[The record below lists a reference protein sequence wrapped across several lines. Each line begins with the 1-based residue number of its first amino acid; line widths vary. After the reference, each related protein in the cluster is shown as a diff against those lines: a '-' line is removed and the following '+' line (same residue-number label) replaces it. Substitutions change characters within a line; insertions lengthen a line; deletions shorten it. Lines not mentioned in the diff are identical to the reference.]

1 VPRITRYRRLQPY
14 VAMMWQRI
22 LASAFIKSNYVSSYK
37 MTNQAISL
45 IQSDRAET
53 WQEILSDLITDP
65 QELLRILKLN
75 PDTSPYSLEALA
87 QFPLKAPRP
96 FVERIEKGSWHD
108 PLLLQIWPSEFEEN
122 QADGFVA
129 DPLNEDEFNPL
140 PGLLHKYRGRVLLT
154 AAPHCAIHCRYCF
167 RRHFDYRANS
177 PSRAQW
183 EEAFAYIAA
192 DSSIEEVILSGG
204 DPLALSD
211 KQFQWLLQQ
220 LANIEALTTVRIHTR
235 LPIVIPQRVTN
246 ELVRCLSKTRL
257 RVVMVVHCNH
267 RQELDSAVTSGFDTL
282 GDVGI
287 TMLNQAVVLKDV
299 NDNSDALIDLN
310 KALFQHNV
318 LPYYLHMPDQVA
330 GTGHFYVTDQHA
342 AQLIKTL
349 HASLPGY
356 LVPRLVRE
364 NPGERG
370 KTRIA

>member
-1 VPRITRYRRLQPY
+1 MLQPY

-22 LASAFIKSNYVSSYK
+22 LASALIKSNYVSSYK
-37 MTNQAISL
+37 MTNQSISL

-96 FVERIEKGSWHD
+96 FVERIEKGNWHD
-108 PLLLQIWPSEFEEN
+108 PLLLQIWPSAFEEN
-122 QADGFVA
+122 QADGFIA
-129 DPLNEDEFNPL
+129 DPLNEEEFNPV
-140 PGLLHKYRGRVLLT
+140 PGLLHKYQGRVLLT

-177 PSRAQW
+177 PSRARW

-204 DPLALSD
+204 DPLAISD
-211 KQFQWLLQQ
+211 KQFHWLLQQ
-220 LANIEALTTVRIHTR
+220 LANIKALTTVRIHTR
-235 LPIVIPQRVTN
+235 LPIVIPQRITSELLSCLN
-246 ELVRCLSKTRL
+246 ETRL

-267 RQELDSAVTSGFDTL
+267 YQELDSAVTAKFYTL
-282 GDVGI
+282 ADVGV
-287 TMLNQAVVLKDV
+287 TMLNQSVILKDV
-299 NDNSDALIDLN
+299 NDNAGALTDLN

-318 LPYYLHMPDQVA
+318 LPYYLHMPDPVA
-330 GTGHFYVTDQHA
+330 GTGHFYVTDEHA
-342 AQLIKTL
+342 TQLIKKL

-356 LVPRLVRE
+356 LVPMLVRE

>member
-1 VPRITRYRRLQPY
+1 MI
-14 VAMMWQRI
+14 WQRI
-22 LASAFIKSNYVSSYK
+22 LASAFIKSNTVSGYE
-37 MTNQAISL
+37 MTNQAVSF

-65 QELLRILKLN
+65 QELLRLLELN
-75 PDTSPYSLEALA
+75 PDTCPYSLEALA

-96 FVERIEKGSWHD
+96 FVERIEKSNWND
-108 PLLLQIWPSEFEEN
+108 PLLLQIWPSEFEDN
-122 QADGFVA
+122 QADGFVV
-129 DPLNEDEFNPL
+129 DPLNEEEFNPI
-140 PGLLHKYRGRVLLT
+140 PGLLHKYQGRVLLT

-204 DPLALSD
+204 DPLAISD
-211 KQFQWLLQQ
+211 KQFHWLLQQ
-220 LANIEALTTVRIHTR
+220 LANIKTLTTVRIHTR
-235 LPIVIPQRVTN
+235 LPIVIPQRITRELIDCLN
-246 ELVRCLSKTRL
+246 ETRL

-267 RQELDSAVTSGFDTL
+267 RQELDSTVADKFDTL
-282 GDVGI
+282 GDVGV

-299 NDNSDALIDLN
+299 NDNADALIDLN
-310 KALFQHNV
+310 KALFKHNV

-330 GTGHFYVTDQHA
+330 GTEHFYVTDQHA
-342 AQLIKTL
+342 TALIKTL

>member
-1 VPRITRYRRLQPY
+1 
-14 VAMMWQRI
+14 
-22 LASAFIKSNYVSSYK
+22 
-37 MTNQAISL
+37 MTNQAVTL
-45 IQSDRAET
+45 IQSDRAAT

-87 QFPLKAPRP
+87 QFPLKAPKP
-96 FVERIEKGSWHD
+96 FVDRIEKGDWHD
-108 PLLLQIWPSEFEEN
+108 PLLLQIWPSAFEEN
-122 QADGFVA
+122 QTDGFVA
-129 DPLNEDEFNPL
+129 DPLNEEEFNPVA
-140 PGLLHKYRGRVLLT
+140 GLLHKYQGRVLLT

-167 RRHFDYRANS
+167 RRHFDYQANS

-204 DPLALSD
+204 DPLAISD
-211 KQFQWLLQQ
+211 KQFAWLLQQ
-220 LANIEALTTVRIHTR
+220 LANIKALTTVRVHTR
-235 LPIVIPQRVTN
+235 LPIVIPQRITK
-246 ELVRCLSKTRL
+246 ELVRCLSETRL
-257 RVVMVVHCNH
+257 RIVMVVHCNH

-282 GDVGI
+282 GDVGV
-287 TMLNQAVVLKDV
+287 TLLNQAVVLKDV
-299 NDNSDALIDLN
+299 NDNADTLIDLN

-330 GTGHFYVTDQHA
+330 GTEHFYVTDHHA
-342 AQLIKTL
+342 TALIKTL

>member
-1 VPRITRYRRLQPY
+1 
-14 VAMMWQRI
+14 MWQRI
-22 LASAFIKSNYVSSYK
+22 LAIAFIKSNYVLDYE
-37 MTNQAISL
+37 MTNQLVSL

-65 QELLRILKLN
+65 QELLRLLELDTN
-75 PDTSPYSLEALA
+75 TSPYSLEALA

-96 FVERIEKGSWHD
+96 FVQRIEKGNWQD
-108 PLLLQIWPSEFEEN
+108 PLLRQIWPSAFEEA
-122 QADGFVA
+122 QTEGFVA
-129 DPLNEDEFNPL
+129 DPLHEEEFNPV
-140 PGLLHKYRGRVLLT
+140 PGLLHKYQGRVLLT

-183 EEAFAYIAA
+183 EKAFAYIAN
-192 DSSIEEVILSGG
+192 DNSIEEVILSGG
-204 DPLALSD
+204 DPLAISD
-211 KQFQWLLQQ
+211 RQFHWLLQQ
-220 LANIEALTTVRIHTR
+220 LADIEQLTTVRIHTR
-235 LPIVIPQRVTN
+235 LPIVIPQRISR
-246 ELVRCLSKTRL
+246 ELLRCLGETRL

-267 RQELDSAVTSGFDTL
+267 RQELDSAVTDGFDSL
-282 GDVGI
+282 GDVGVI
-287 TMLNQAVVLKDV
+287 ILNQSVVLKDV
-299 NDNSDALIDLN
+299 NDNSEALIDLN

-330 GTGHFYVTDQHA
+330 GTEHFYVTDQHA
-342 AQLIKTL
+342 TELLETL
-349 HASLPGY
+349 RASLPGY

>member
-1 VPRITRYRRLQPY
+1 
-14 VAMMWQRI
+14 
-22 LASAFIKSNYVSSYK
+22 
-37 MTNQAISL
+37 MTNEANSL
-45 IQSDRAET
+45 IRSDRAET

-65 QELLRILKLN
+65 QELLHILNLN
-75 PDTSPYSLEALA
+75 PDTSPYSLEALS

-96 FVERIEKGSWHD
+96 FVDRIEKGNWHD
-108 PLLLQIWPSEFEEN
+108 PLLKQIWPSAFEET
-122 QADGFVA
+122 QTEGFVA
-129 DPLNEDEFNPL
+129 DPLNEKEFNPL
-140 PGLLHKYRGRVLLT
+140 PGLLHKYQGRVLLT

-177 PSRAQW
+177 PSRIQW

-204 DPLALSD
+204 DPLAISD
-211 KQFQWLLQQ
+211 RQFHWLLQQ

-235 LPIVIPQRVTN
+235 LPIMIPQRISN
-246 ELVRCLSKTRL
+246 ELVRCLSETRL
-257 RVVMVVHCNH
+257 RIVMVMHCNH
-267 RQELDSAVTSGFDTL
+267 RQELDSAVTHSFDIL
-282 GDVGI
+282 GDVGV

-299 NDNSDALIDLN
+299 NDNADALIDLN

-318 LPYYLHMPDQVA
+318 LPYYLHMSDQVA
-330 GTGHFYVTDQHA
+330 GTEHFQVTDQHA
-342 AQLIKTL
+342 TELIKTL

-364 NPGERG
+364 NPGEAG

>member
-1 VPRITRYRRLQPY
+1 
-14 VAMMWQRI
+14 MMWQRI
-22 LASAFIKSNYVSSYK
+22 LAIAFIKLNYVLGYE
-37 MTNQAISL
+37 MTNQVVSL

-65 QELLRILKLN
+65 QELLRILQLDA
-75 PDTSPYSLEALA
+75 DTSPYSLEALA

-96 FVERIEKGSWHD
+96 FVERIEKGNWHD
-108 PLLLQIWPSEFEEN
+108 PLLRQIWPSKFEEA
-122 QADGFVA
+122 QSEGFVA
-129 DPLNEDEFNPL
+129 DPLNEEEFNPVA
-140 PGLLHKYRGRVLLT
+140 GLLHKYQGRVLLT

-167 RRHFDYRANS
+167 RRHFDYQANS

-183 EEAFAYIAA
+183 EEAFAYIAN

-204 DPLALSD
+204 DPLAISD
-211 KQFQWLLQQ
+211 KQFHWLLQQ
-220 LANIEALTTVRIHTR
+220 LENIEALTTVRIHTR
-235 LPIVIPQRVTN
+235 LPIVIPQRVTPELIRSLN
-246 ELVRCLSKTRL
+246 ESRL

-267 RQELDSAVTSGFDTL
+267 QQELDSAVTDGFAKL
-282 GDVGI
+282 GDVGV

-299 NDNSDALIDLN
+299 NDNAQVLIDLN

-330 GTGHFYVTDQHA
+330 GTEHFYVTDQHA
-342 AQLIKTL
+342 KELIKTL
-349 HASLPGY
+349 YASLPGY
-356 LVPRLVRE
+356 LVPQLVRE

>member
-1 VPRITRYRRLQPY
+1 MQPY
-14 VAMMWQRI
+14 VAMIWQRI
-22 LASAFIKSNYVSSYK
+22 LASAFIKSNTVSGYE
-37 MTNQAISL
+37 MTNQAVSL

-65 QELLRILKLN
+65 QKLLRLLELN
-75 PDTSPYSLEALA
+75 PDTCPYSLEALA

-96 FVERIEKGSWHD
+96 FVERIEKSNWND
-108 PLLLQIWPSEFEEN
+108 PLLLQIWPSEFEDN
-122 QADGFVA
+122 QADGFVV
-129 DPLNEDEFNPL
+129 DPLNEEEFNPI
-140 PGLLHKYRGRVLLT
+140 PGLLHKYQGRVLLT

-204 DPLALSD
+204 DPLAISD
-211 KQFQWLLQQ
+211 KQFHWLLQQ
-220 LANIEALTTVRIHTR
+220 LANIKTLTTVRIHTR
-235 LPIVIPQRVTN
+235 LPIVIPQRITRELIDCLN
-246 ELVRCLSKTRL
+246 ETRL

-267 RQELDSAVTSGFDTL
+267 RQELDSTVTDKFDTL
-282 GDVGI
+282 GDAGV

-299 NDNSDALIDLN
+299 NDNADALIDLN
-310 KALFQHNV
+310 KALFKHNV

-330 GTGHFYVTDQHA
+330 GTEHFYVTDQHA
-342 AQLIKTL
+342 TALIKTL

>member
-1 VPRITRYRRLQPY
+1 
-14 VAMMWQRI
+14 MMWQRI
-22 LASAFIKSNYVSSYK
+22 LAIAFIKSNYVLAYK
-37 MTNQAISL
+37 MTNQAVTL

-53 WQEILSDLITDP
+53 WQQILSDLIVDP
-65 QELLRILKLN
+65 QELLQILEL
-75 PDTSPYSLEALA
+75 DADSSPYSLEALA

-96 FVERIEKGSWHD
+96 FVERIQKGNWQD
-108 PLLLQIWPSEFEEN
+108 PLLRQIWPSAFEET
-122 QADGFVA
+122 QIEGFIA
-129 DPLNEDEFNPL
+129 DPLHEEEFNPV
-140 PGLLHKYRGRVLLT
+140 PGLLHKYQGRVLLT

-167 RRHFDYRANS
+167 RRHFDYQANS

-183 EEAFAYIAA
+183 EEAFAYIMN

-204 DPLALSD
+204 DPLAISD
-211 KQFQWLLQQ
+211 KQFHWLLQQ
-220 LANIEALTTVRIHTR
+220 LADIKSVTTVRIHTR
-235 LPIVIPQRVTN
+235 LPIVIPQRISR
-246 ELVRCLSKTRL
+246 ELVRCVSETRL
-257 RVVMVVHCNH
+257 RIIMVVHCNH
-267 RQELDSAVTSGFDTL
+267 RQELDSAVTDGFDKL
-282 GDVGI
+282 GDVGV

-299 NDNSDALIDLN
+299 NDKAETLIDLN

-330 GTGHFYVTDQHA
+330 GTEHFYVTDQHA
-342 AQLIKTL
+342 TELIKTL